1 MAYNEG
7 QGYYIDSLQLR
18 LTVLCAGGAAAAAEI
33 LITGPVI
40 EATTHRVLLFSSALY
55 PYKGNDERAR

>member
-18 LTVLCAGGAAAAAEI
+18 LTVLCAGAATEI

-55 PYKGNDERAR
+55 PYKGNDERAI